1 MAASEEAGPSVATIL
16 ARRSRL
22 IACRLPAGA
31 DGDAKGGRCVADG
44 ERDGSGRTGF
54 CSALS
59 VSCTVQERCSL
70 VSTSKK
76 PVRS

>member
-1 MAASEEAGPSVATIL
+1 LPS
-16 ARRSRL
+16 S
-22 IACRLPAGA
+22 AGA
-31 DGDAKGGRCVADG
+31 DGAAEGGRWVAG
-44 ERDGSGRTGF
+44 GVRGGNGRAGF

-59 VSCTVQERCSL
+59 VNCTVQDLCSL